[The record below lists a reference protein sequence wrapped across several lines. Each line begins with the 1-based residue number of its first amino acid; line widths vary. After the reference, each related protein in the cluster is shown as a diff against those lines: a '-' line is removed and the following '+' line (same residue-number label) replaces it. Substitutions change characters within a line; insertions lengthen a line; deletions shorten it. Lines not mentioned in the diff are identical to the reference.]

1 MPYKYSF
8 TQITKQKTSRNI
20 SHIRCREARPLIHLL
35 CCKALWCDGDRHS
48 TVGLQGM
55 LGRQQPCLDT
65 EVKVMTLD
73 DEVHDARIEAGEED
87 EKNIVQPRIWRI
99 K

>member
-1 MPYKYSF
+1 
-8 TQITKQKTSRNI
+8 
-20 SHIRCREARPLIHLL
+20 
-35 CCKALWCDGDRHS
+35 
-48 TVGLQGM
+48 M
-55 LGRQQPCLDT
+55 LGRQQPGLDT

-87 EKNIVQPRIWRI
+87 GKNTVQPRIWRI